1 MMGNQKETRPAVT
14 SNSTNKKK
22 KQKNNSHHLLRKDD
36 EEVKDV
42 AKISEFPTKLLY

>member
-14 SNSTNKKK
+14 SDSTNKKTP
-22 KQKNNSHHLLRKDD
+22 KNNSHQLLRKDD